1 MFFFDADT
9 KEHRPLSL
17 HVTCPEEGLSF
28 WGRTSDITSRD
39 LCMEVPTTRIKTS
52 LMGFI
57 NKDVIIRFENVIIA
71 GNICW
76 YTIEGDYY
84 QIGLAVSKKCRAA
97 WKELVAVSDRLAVQA
112 RAHQPAS

>member
-17 HVTCPEEGLSF
+17 HVSCPEEGLSF

-52 LMGFI
+52 LMG
-57 NKDVIIRFENVIIA
+57 FENVIIA